1 MNTALWLAPPNQRVC
16 VCVFV
21 RDLSLGVLADFAW
34 HVVRTPDER
43 ACDVVVVDGDDSHWN
58 QKVDQEDHH
67 RVDLRVH
74 LIGQWVRHAVDESH
88 VGVLP
93 LALNGE
99 EEGQKETRR

>member
-1 MNTALWLAPPNQRVC
+1 M
-16 VCVFV
+16 
-21 RDLSLGVLADFAW
+21 RDLSLGVLANFAR

-43 ACDVVVVDGDDSHWN
+43 ACDVVVVDGDDSQRN
-58 QKVDQEDHH
+58 QEVDQEDHH

-74 LIGQWVRHAVDESH
+74 LVGQRVRHAVDESH

-99 EEGQKETRR
+99 EEWDKETRR